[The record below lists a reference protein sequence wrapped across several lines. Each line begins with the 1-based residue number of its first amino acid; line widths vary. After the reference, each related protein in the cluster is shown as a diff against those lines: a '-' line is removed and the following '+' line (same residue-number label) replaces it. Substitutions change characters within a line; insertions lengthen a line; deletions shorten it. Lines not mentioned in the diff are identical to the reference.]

1 MIEIV
6 RLSTVHPALVHFTIG
21 TLPLIVTAYAVAARR
36 RSERWTF
43 AGDAALAITA
53 AITVATAA
61 FGLVSNAVVP
71 WPGGLALWRWLHLGF
86 GAASAAALL
95 VFATVRWWRRQT
107 SPTSGGGTFVAALV
121 VTLLVGFTGWIG
133 GEVLVF
139 RSGMA
144 VRAAGDGAL
153 APPAMPART
162 PRDLVDAMGR
172 LRAAWA
178 SAESALSSMIVQEP
192 RAQTFAAIE
201 RDARQMSELAEW
213 MAKEGARSMPNAGA
227 PSEHH
232 GDEAEHEHGE
242 DEHEHEHEHG
252 ELTVGAHLALM
263 ARELGGHTTA
273 LAGAAHARD
282 IAATAHAL
290 GDIQSA
296 CASCHA
302 ELRWEEAPAPQA
314 AR

>member
-1 MIEIV
+1 
-6 RLSTVHPALVHFTIG
+6 
-21 TLPLIVTAYAVAARR
+21 
-36 RSERWTF
+36 
-43 AGDAALAITA
+43 
-53 AITVATAA
+53 
-61 FGLVSNAVVP
+61 
-71 WPGGLALWRWLHLGF
+71 
-86 GAASAAALL
+86 
-95 VFATVRWWRRQT
+95 
-107 SPTSGGGTFVAALV
+107 
-121 VTLLVGFTGWIG
+121 
-133 GEVLVF
+133 
-139 RSGMA
+139 MA

-242 DEHEHEHEHG
+242 DEHEHG

-273 LAGAAHARD
+273 LARAAHARD